1 MAALPTPLL
10 LSKLRPPG
18 ISSTSLRRD
27 ALLEELIS
35 AGKATLIGAPAGS
48 GKTTLMEQTYRELRL
63 RGMPVSWL
71 TFDTNDTD
79 APELVQYLARAL
91 VQSGIVDDRDDE
103 AARNLLGGRSP
114 RASLAA
120 LLAAAGAAGR
130 RAVVFLDDVHLLT
143 CPVCLSLIRMLL
155 DDSTSGLRF
164 VMASRRWPPLDV
176 AKLQLQGTL
185 RLIPAERLK
194 FTLAEAREL
203 LGEDR
208 AGERPGEPLQAAY
221 EYAQGW
227 PVALKLLAAARARD
241 PAGSPGL
248 PQRAACADVAAYLSE
263 QVMADLPAGMEQ
275 FLTRTSL
282 PERIT
287 AELAQKLTD
296 RPDGEHVLRQLDQES
311 FFIMQAKDRP
321 GWYRYHDFF
330 RDFLRARLAEQP
342 GVEMT
347 VEHRRAAEWFLG
359 KGHLEE
365 ALKHALE
372 AEAWD
377 LAIMIL
383 ENEGGWR
390 IALKHGADVLN
401 GIEAI
406 PAAAMQE
413 SLLTRL
419 TLVYLLLHL
428 GQADRARETFEELRS
443 ESEDFS
449 AWRGETLATNI
460 RAECRALEAIIII
473 DEERPLPV
481 SFVERIKQEASS
493 GGTRG
498 RFVRIVIDSGLAI
511 YANYDAGNYRECI
524 GLTEQ
529 GVLALKDIDA
539 NFGLGYLH
547 LYRGL
552 SQFALGRL
560 HLAQVAYRA
569 ALDLASRQFPHES
582 QRIEALACIA
592 ECQYYADDLSG
603 ARRNVDAALAS
614 LRDEAAVD
622 GPVFQV
628 TYLTAAAVYARVAGL
643 DDALSLLLEARA
655 VAQYLQREHRLANID
670 IRRVEELTRAG
681 YCADAKE
688 VIEQDGFQRVL
699 MGQIGEPSCI
709 PLLAMNAALA
719 VARFEIA
726 TQQQAAA
733 CRRLMALETRSEQ
746 FQNEVLK
753 LKCLALLVGC
763 QFALGDFATCRQNL
777 RRLTSRV
784 IPLGLKRVIVDE
796 KSLLKPV
803 FDHALS
809 TAERPDTAAYVNAQ
823 IVLDDWLSTPNRV
836 PRGDGEN
843 FESAAR
849 PLDPPRVL
857 SPRQRE
863 VLELLAAGLSGKE
876 IATRLGLTESTIK
889 SYRKSLYARLRA
901 GRRSQALA
909 NARRMSLLP

>member
-18 ISSTSLRRD
+18 ISGTSLRRD
-27 ALLEELIS
+27 ALIEELVS
-35 AGKATLIGAPAGS
+35 AGKATLIWAPAGS
-48 GKTTLMEQTYRELRL
+48 GKTTLMEQTYQELRL
-63 RGMPVSWL
+63 RGVPTSWL

-79 APELVQYLARAL
+79 APELVQYLVRAL
-91 VQSGIVDDRDDE
+91 LQAGIVDASDGE
-103 AARNLLGGRSP
+103 TARNILGGRSP
-114 RASLAA
+114 RASLAT
-120 LLAAAGAAGR
+120 LLAAGDAAGR
-130 RAVVFLDDVHLLT
+130 RAVVFFDDVHLLT
-143 CPVCLSLIRMLL
+143 CPACLSLIRMLL
-155 DDSTSGLRF
+155 DDSTSELRF
-164 VMASRRWPPLDV
+164 VMASRRWPSLDV

-185 RLIPAERLK
+185 RLISAERLK
-194 FTLAEAREL
+194 FTLAEACGL

-208 AGERPGEPLQAAY
+208 VEESLQAAY
-221 EYAQGW
+221 EHAHGW
-227 PVALKLLAAARARD
+227 PVALKLLAAARSRH
-241 PAGSPGL
+241 PAGSAAL
-248 PQRAACADVAAYLSE
+248 PERVAGADIATYLSE
-263 QVMADLPAGMEQ
+263 QVMTDVPAGMEQ

-282 PERIT
+282 PERI
-287 AELAQKLTD
+287 AGELAQKLTARTD
-296 RPDGEHVLRQLDQES
+296 SEHLLHQLEREG
-311 FFIMQAKDRP
+311 FFIAQAEDRP
-321 GWYRYHDFF
+321 GWYRYHGFF

-342 GVEMT
+342 GIEIT
-347 VEHRRAAEWFLG
+347 TEHRRVAEWFLG

-372 AEAWD
+372 AAAWD

-406 PAAAMQE
+406 PAAAMQA

-428 GQADRARETFEELRS
+428 GQADRAREAFEELRS
-443 ESEDFS
+443 ESADFS
-449 AWRGETLATNI
+449 AWRGEALAINI

-511 YANYDAGNYRECI
+511 YANYDAGNYRECL
-524 GLTEQ
+524 GLAEQ
-529 GVLALKDIDA
+529 GLLALRDIDA

-547 LYRGL
+547 LYRGM

-560 HLAQVAYRA
+560 HLAQIAYRA
-569 ALDLASRQFPHES
+569 ALDLAARQFPHES

-592 ECQYYADDLSG
+592 ECQYYADDLAG

-614 LRDEAAVD
+614 LRDEVAVD

-681 YCADAKE
+681 YCADAE
-688 VIEQDGFQRVL
+688 EIIEQDGFQRVL
-699 MGQIGEPSCI
+699 TGQIGEPSCI

-726 TQQQAAA
+726 NQQQAAA

-763 QFALGDFATCRQNL
+763 QFVLGDYAACRQNL

-796 KSLLKPV
+796 KSLLRPV
-803 FDHALS
+803 FDYALS
-809 TAERPDTAAYVNAQ
+809 TGERPGTAAHVNAQ
-823 IVLDDWLSTPNRV
+823 IVLDDWLSAPSGV
-836 PRGDGEN
+836 LHGEGN
-843 FESAAR
+843 GLGPSTR

>member
-1 MAALPTPLL
+1 MVALPTPLL

-18 ISSTSLRRD
+18 ISGTSLRRD
-27 ALLEELIS
+27 DLIEELIS

-63 RGMPVSWL
+63 RGVPVSWL
-71 TFDTNDTD
+71 TFDTNDTN
-79 APELVQYLARAL
+79 APEVVPYLVRAL
-91 VQSGIVDDRDDE
+91 VQSGIVDERDDE
-103 AARNLLGGRSP
+103 IARNLLGGRSP
-114 RASLAA
+114 RASLAT
-120 LLAAAGAAGR
+120 LLAAAGVAGG

-143 CPVCLSLIRMLL
+143 CRACLSLLRMLL
-155 DDSTSGLRF
+155 DDSVSELRF
-164 VMASRRWPPLDV
+164 VMGSRRWPPLNV
-176 AKLQLQGTL
+176 AKLRLQGTL
-185 RLIPAERLK
+185 RLIPAERLN

-208 AGERPGEPLQAAY
+208 LAEPLQAAY
-221 EYAQGW
+221 EYTQGW
-227 PVALKLLAAARARD
+227 PVALKLLAAARTRH
-241 PAGSPGL
+241 PAGSPALHRRLAG
-248 PQRAACADVAAYLSE
+248 ADIATYLSE

-287 AELAQKLTD
+287 GELAQKLTD
-296 RPDGEHVLRQLDQES
+296 YPDSAQVLRRLEQES
-311 FFIMQAKDRP
+311 FFIAQTKDRP

-330 RDFLRARLAEQP
+330 RDFLRAHLAEQP
-342 GVEMT
+342 GFGIT
-347 VEHRRAAEWFLG
+347 AEHRRVAEWFLG
-359 KGHLEE
+359 QGHLEE

-406 PAAAMQE
+406 PAAAMQA

-443 ESEDFS
+443 ESENFS

-481 SFVERIKQEASS
+481 SFVERIKQEARS
-493 GGTRG
+493 GGARG
-498 RFVRIVIDSGLAI
+498 RFVRIVIDSGLAM
-511 YANYDAGNYRECI
+511 YANYDAGNYRECVD
-524 GLTEQ
+524 LAEQ
-529 GVLALKDIDA
+529 GVLALRDIDA

-547 LYRGL
+547 LYRGM

-560 HLAQVAYRA
+560 HLAQLAYRA
-569 ALDLASRQFPHES
+569 ALDLAARQFPHES

-592 ECQYYADDLSG
+592 ECQYHADDLAG

-614 LRDEAAVD
+614 LRDEVAVD

-628 TYLTAAAVYARVAGL
+628 TYLTAASVYARVAGL

-681 YCADAKE
+681 YCADAGE
-688 VIEQDGFQRVL
+688 IIEQDGFQRVL
-699 MGQIGEPSCI
+699 TGQIGEPSCI

-733 CRRLMALETRSEQ
+733 CRRLMALETRSGQ

-753 LKCLALLVGC
+753 LRCLALLVGC
-763 QFALGDFATCRQNL
+763 QFILGDHAACRQNL
-777 RRLTSRV
+777 RRLTSRI

-796 KSLLKPV
+796 RSLLKPV
-803 FDHALS
+803 FDYALS
-809 TAERPDTAAYVNAQ
+809 TAERPGTVAYVNAQ
-823 IVLDDWLSTPNRV
+823 IVLDDWLSAPNGV
-836 PRGDGEN
+836 PHGEDDGLG
-843 FESAAR
+843 SSGQ

>member
-10 LSKLRPPG
+10 LSKLKPPG
-18 ISSTSLRRD
+18 ISGTSLRRD
-27 ALLEELIS
+27 ALIAELIS

-48 GKTTLMEQTYRELRL
+48 GKTTLMEQTYQELRL
-63 RGMPVSWL
+63 RGVPTSWL

-79 APELVQYLARAL
+79 APELVQYLVRAL
-91 VQSGIVDDRDDE
+91 LQAGIVGASAE
-103 AARNLLGGRSP
+103 GAARNLFGSRSP
-114 RASLAA
+114 RASLAT
-120 LLAAAGAAGR
+120 LLAAAAEAGR

-143 CPVCLSLIRMLL
+143 DPASLSLIRMLL
-155 DDSTSGLRF
+155 DDSTSELRF
-164 VMASRRWPPLDV
+164 VMASRRWPSLDV

-194 FTLAEAREL
+194 FTPAEACGL

-208 AGERPGEPLQAAY
+208 LEERLQAAY
-221 EYAQGW
+221 EHAQGW
-227 PVALKLLAAARARD
+227 PVALKLLAAARTRH
-241 PAGSPGL
+241 PAGSPAL
-248 PQRAACADVAAYLSE
+248 PERVAGADVAAYLSE

-287 AELAQKLTD
+287 GELAQRLTD
-296 RPDGEHVLRQLDQES
+296 RTDSEHVLRQLEREG
-311 FFIMQAKDRP
+311 FFIAQVEDRP
-321 GWYRYHDFF
+321 GWYRYHGFF
-330 RDFLRARLAEQP
+330 REFLRARLAEQP
-342 GVEMT
+342 GVEIT
-347 VEHRRAAEWFLG
+347 VEHRRVAEWFLG

-372 AEAWD
+372 AGAWD

-406 PAAAMQE
+406 PAAAMQT

-428 GQADRARETFEELRS
+428 GQADRAREAFEELRS

-449 AWRGETLATNI
+449 AWRGETLATNV

-524 GLTEQ
+524 GLAEQ
-529 GVLALKDIDA
+529 GLLALRDINA

-547 LYRGL
+547 LYRGM

-560 HLAQVAYRA
+560 HLAQIAYRA
-569 ALDLASRQFPHES
+569 ALDLASRHFPHES

-592 ECQYYADDLSG
+592 ECQYYADDLAG
-603 ARRNVDAALAS
+603 ARHNIDAALAS
-614 LRDEAAVD
+614 LRDQVAVD
-622 GPVFQV
+622 GPVFQI

-681 YCADAKE
+681 YCADAGE
-688 VIEQDGFQRVL
+688 IIEQDGFQRIL
-699 MGQIGEPSCI
+699 IGQIGEPSCI

-726 TQQQAAA
+726 TQQHEAA
-733 CRRLMALETRSEQ
+733 CRRLMSLETRSEP

-763 QFALGDFATCRQNL
+763 QFVLGDHAACRQNL

-796 KSLLKPV
+796 KSLLQPV
-803 FDHALS
+803 FDHAVN
-809 TAERPDTAAYVNAQ
+809 TAERPGTAAHVNAQ
-823 IVLDDWLSTPNRV
+823 IILADWLSAPSRALHSE
-836 PRGDGEN
+836 GEGLAR
-843 FESAAR
+843 STR
-849 PLDPPRVL
+849 PLDPPGVL

>member
-1 MAALPTPLL
+1 MAALPAPLL

-18 ISSTSLRRD
+18 ISATSLRRD
-27 ALLEELIS
+27 ALIEELIS
-35 AGKATLIGAPAGS
+35 GGRATLIGAPAGS
-48 GKTTLMEQTYRELRL
+48 GKTTLMEQTYQELRL
-63 RGMPVSWL
+63 RGMPTSWL

-79 APELVQYLARAL
+79 APELVQYLVRAL
-91 VQSGIVDDRDDE
+91 VQSGIVDERHD
-103 AARNLLGGRSP
+103 ATARSLLGGRSP
-114 RASLAA
+114 RASLAT
-120 LLAAAGAAGR
+120 LLAAAASAGR

-143 CPVCLSLIRMLL
+143 CPACLSLIRMLL
-155 DDSTSGLRF
+155 DDSTSELRF
-164 VMASRRWPPLDV
+164 VMASRRWPSLDV

-194 FTLAEAREL
+194 FTLAEACGL

-208 AGERPGEPLQAAY
+208 VEEPLQAAY
-221 EYAQGW
+221 EHAQGW
-227 PVALKLLAAARARD
+227 PVALKLLAAARTGH
-241 PAGSPGL
+241 PAGSPAL
-248 PQRAACADVAAYLSE
+248 PQRVAGADVATYLSE

-287 AELAQKLTD
+287 GELAQKLTD
-296 RPDGEHVLRQLDQES
+296 RADSEHVLRQLERES
-311 FFIMQAKDRP
+311 FFIAQAKDRP
-321 GWYRYHDFF
+321 GWYRYHGFF
-330 RDFLRARLAEQP
+330 RDFLRGRLAEQP
-342 GVEMT
+342 GVELT
-347 VEHRRAAEWFLG
+347 AEHRRVAEWYLG

-406 PAAAMQE
+406 PAAAMQA

-443 ESEDFS
+443 ESENFG
-449 AWRGETLATNI
+449 AWRGDTLAANV

-524 GLTEQ
+524 GLAEQ
-529 GVLALKDIDA
+529 GLLALRDIDA

-547 LYRGL
+547 LYRGM

-560 HLAQVAYRA
+560 HLAQIAYRN
-569 ALDLASRQFPHES
+569 ALDLAERHFPHES

-592 ECQYYADDLSG
+592 ECQYYADDLAG

-614 LRDEAAVD
+614 LRDQVAVD

-681 YCADAKE
+681 YCTDAE
-688 VIEQDGFQRVL
+688 EIIGQDGFQRIL
-699 MGQIGEPSCI
+699 TGQIGEPSCI

-726 TQQQAAA
+726 TQQPEAA
-733 CRRLMALETRSEQ
+733 CRRLMALEARSEQ
-746 FQNEVLK
+746 FQNELLK

-763 QFALGDFATCRQNL
+763 QFILGDHAACRQNL
-777 RRLTSRV
+777 RRLASRV
-784 IPLGLKRVIVDE
+784 IPLGLKRLIADE
-796 KSLLKPV
+796 KSFLQPV
-803 FDHALS
+803 FDYALS
-809 TAERPDTAAYVNAQ
+809 TGERPGTAAHVNAQ
-823 IVLDDWLSTPNRV
+823 IVLDDWLSAPSRV
-836 PRGDGEN
+836 LHGAGE
-843 FESAAR
+843 SLGACTR

>member
-18 ISSTSLRRD
+18 ISGTSLRRD
-27 ALLEELIS
+27 ALIEELIS
-35 AGKATLIGAPAGS
+35 AGKATLIAAPAGS

-63 RGMPVSWL
+63 RDVPVSWL

-79 APELVQYLARAL
+79 APELVQYLVRAL
-91 VQSGIVDDRDDE
+91 VQSGIVDERDDE
-103 AARNLLGGRSP
+103 MARNLLGGRSP
-114 RASLAA
+114 RASLST
-120 LLAAAGAAGR
+120 LLAAAGVAGG

-143 CPVCLSLIRMLL
+143 CPACLSLIRMLL
-155 DDSTSGLRF
+155 DDSTSELRF

-194 FTLAEAREL
+194 FTLAEARDM

-208 AGERPGEPLQAAY
+208 VGDRLGEPLQAAY

-227 PVALKLLAAARARD
+227 PVALKLLAAARTRYPTASRAL
-241 PAGSPGL
+241 PERVAG
-248 PQRAACADVAAYLSE
+248 ADVATYLSE

-282 PERIT
+282 PERI
-287 AELAQKLTD
+287 AGELAQKLTD
-296 RPDGEHVLRQLDQES
+296 RPDSEHILRQLEREG
-311 FFIMQAKDRP
+311 FFIAQAEDRP
-321 GWYRYHDFF
+321 GWYRYHGFF

-342 GVEMT
+342 GVEIT
-347 VEHRRAAEWFLG
+347 AEHRRVAEWFLG
-359 KGHLEE
+359 KGQLEE

-372 AEAWD
+372 AGAWD

-406 PAAAMQE
+406 PAAAMQG

-449 AWRGETLATNI
+449 AWRGETLAANT

-493 GGTRG
+493 GGRRG

-524 GLTEQ
+524 GLAEQ
-529 GVLALKDIDA
+529 GLLALRDIDA

-547 LYRGL
+547 LYCGM

-560 HLAQVAYRA
+560 HLAQIAYRH
-569 ALDLASRQFPHES
+569 ALDLAARHFPHES

-592 ECQYYADDLSG
+592 ECQYYADDLGG

-614 LRDEAAVD
+614 LRDQVAVD

-643 DDALSLLLEARA
+643 DEALSLLLEARA

-681 YCADAKE
+681 YCSDAE
-688 VIEQDGFQRVL
+688 EIIEQHGFQRIL
-699 MGQIGEPSCI
+699 IGEIGEPSCI

-726 TQQQAAA
+726 TQQQEAA
-733 CRRLMALETRSEQ
+733 CRRLLALETRSEQ

-763 QFALGDFATCRQNL
+763 QFVLGDHAACRQNL
-777 RRLTSRV
+777 RRLTSRI
-784 IPLGLKRVIVDE
+784 IPLGLKRVIADE
-796 KSLLKPV
+796 KSSLQPV
-803 FDHALS
+803 FEHALS
-809 TAERPDTAAYVNAQ
+809 TAERPGTAAHVNAQ
-823 IVLDDWLSTPNRV
+823 IVLDDWLSTPSGALH
-836 PRGDGEN
+836 GDREGLGP
-843 FESAAR
+843 STR
-849 PLDPPRVL
+849 RLDPPGVL